1 MTRSVWLD
9 DEWAAGARSVWLDG
23 DWLALGVTGY
33 VGAVLA
39 DSPAAFWGCQDAS
52 GGLVDTVAGRN
63 ASEYGTGT
71 AVYQADGPG
80 DLYAVEL
87 PGTGNKAFSIPDNDL
102 WSSASFTAEALV
114 YLDPSFGTNQRFWI
128 AKHTG
133 VSNFH
138 EWFGILYSG
147 TYKVYNQVTRSP
159 TTADYLLNDAA
170 SGLTTGAWYHL
181 AITYDNATTTLKSY
195 VNGVEK
201 ATDSTTS
208 GSRVANGSGD
218 LYIGTLPATPANEAW
233 KGRLS
238 CVAFYDRALSGA
250 EVLAHAEAVPA

>member
-9 DEWAAGARSVWLDG
+9 DDWVTGARSVWIDD

-71 AVYQADGPG
+71 VVYQADGPG

-114 YLDPSFGTNQRFWI
+114 WLDPSFGTGQRFLMT
-128 AKHTG
+128 KHAG
-133 VSNFH
+133 SGSLH
-138 EWFGILYSG
+138 ELALIVYSG
-147 TYKVYNQVTRSP
+147 TYKVYNMVTNTGNTGFR
-159 TTADYLLNDAA
+159 LNDAA
-170 SGLTTGAWYHL
+170 SGLTAGAWHHM
-181 AITYDNATTTLKSY
+181 AITYDNATTTLTTY
-195 VNGVEK
+195 VDGIQK
-201 ATDSTTS
+201 ASTSS
-208 GSRVANGSGD
+208 GSGTRRANSGGD
-218 LYIGTLPATPANEAW
+218 LYIGTLPASTATEAW